1 MQSTT
6 TKRQCHRRL
15 HGLGLIE
22 QQPTLA
28 ANSLSPIR
36 PAYATER
43 FRLLLV
49 FPPETSIDRRAEN
62 TDSDVQH
69 VPVIGRPTGGGSRTV
84 NDSPSDRLAVGD

>member
-6 TKRQCHRRL
+6 AKTAVSIAGCMDLRL
-15 HGLGLIE
+15 NE

-28 ANSLSPIR
+28 ANSLAPIR
-36 PAYATER
+36 PACATER

-49 FPPETSIDRRAEN
+49 FPPETSSDRRAEN

-69 VPVIGRPTGGGSRTV
+69 VPVIGR
-84 NDSPSDRLAVGD
+84 

>member
-6 TKRQCHRRL
+6 TKRAVVIADCTDL
-15 HGLGLIE
+15 DMNEE
-22 QQPTLA
+22 QLTLA
-28 ANSLSPIR
+28 ANSLAPIR

-49 FPPETSIDRRAEN
+49 FPPETSSDPRAEN

-69 VPVIGRPTGGGSRTV
+69 VPVIGPLAGSSKAPAPFRA
-84 NDSPSDRLAVGD
+84 R